1 MMENKKVALISMPFE
16 LNTQASIQ
24 FPLLKAVLQG
34 AGISTDILYFNVILS
49 SMVGSDLYKRMAGV
63 DYSQYMFMG
72 YWSKEK
78 KDKDE
83 DDFLRSDVIPKEL
96 LEKFFEIKEKT
107 VPKFLEMIQD
117 YTDWSQYKVVCFSTT
132 TNQLVPALA
141 FSYILKQKYPHLKI
155 ILGGTLVSSEFGD
168 ELFKNN
174 PHVDYLFKN
183 EVEGII
189 NEAIGAIL
197 DGKKISSE
205 NILSRDGESKDIKD
219 REFSLDE
226 LPFADYSDLV
236 SFIDKYL
243 PEERYR
249 LNIHLE
255 SSRGCP
261 KYENDPC
268 CFCGQA
274 VLKRYKVKGFSRLK
288 EEIKHYVKEYGCKS
302 FCFND
307 LLFPSKYLHYI
318 KKESDSFKGFNFAFY
333 GILPGISK
341 DMIKNLKDINTV
353 SVQVG
358 IESLNDN
365 QLRLMNKKVNAID
378 CINILKWFK
387 YYRIRIGY
395 NLLTTL
401 PGEKKED
408 YLDMIA
414 KLKLIKH
421 LDYPVGISP
430 VYAPYYSKYRD
441 DPDKYGI
448 KSFKPSVLEDYFFPK
463 SYDRRKFLNQC
474 ICFESNFNEEKDRL
488 WQMIK
493 EHKESVKEKKIV
505 PTLNYSVENDKLLV
519 KDNRNFDD
527 ADYSFP
533 YKHLQIFLAL
543 DEPIHLSEIKKKNQ
557 DFSKSEVL
565 QILEEFIS
573 KGLVIRDGR
582 DYYLSL
588 AIPR

>member
-205 NILSRDGESKDIKD
+205 NILS
-219 REFSLDE
+219 
-226 LPFADYSDLV
+226 
-236 SFIDKYL
+236 
-243 PEERYR
+243 
-249 LNIHLE
+249 
-255 SSRGCP
+255 
-261 KYENDPC
+261 
-268 CFCGQA
+268 
-274 VLKRYKVKGFSRLK
+274 
-288 EEIKHYVKEYGCKS
+288 
-302 FCFND
+302 
-307 LLFPSKYLHYI
+307 
-318 KKESDSFKGFNFAFY
+318 
-333 GILPGISK
+333 
-341 DMIKNLKDINTV
+341 
-353 SVQVG
+353 
-358 IESLNDN
+358 
-365 QLRLMNKKVNAID
+365 
-378 CINILKWFK
+378 
-387 YYRIRIGY
+387 
-395 NLLTTL
+395 
-401 PGEKKED
+401 
-408 YLDMIA
+408 
-414 KLKLIKH
+414 
-421 LDYPVGISP
+421 
-430 VYAPYYSKYRD
+430 
-441 DPDKYGI
+441 
-448 KSFKPSVLEDYFFPK
+448 
-463 SYDRRKFLNQC
+463 
-474 ICFESNFNEEKDRL
+474 
-488 WQMIK
+488 
-493 EHKESVKEKKIV
+493 
-505 PTLNYSVENDKLLV
+505 
-519 KDNRNFDD
+519 
-527 ADYSFP
+527 
-533 YKHLQIFLAL
+533 
-543 DEPIHLSEIKKKNQ
+543 
-557 DFSKSEVL
+557 
-565 QILEEFIS
+565 
-573 KGLVIRDGR
+573 
-582 DYYLSL
+582 
-588 AIPR
+588 